1 MKNDKKRCKKAI
13 ALFSRLLFL
22 NVEVIIISYTPL
34 YRGYIKK
41 KDIVE
46 NRNNI
51 YDRFKRDMDFLYG
64 SICKVKAL

>member
-1 MKNDKKRCKKAI
+1 MKNDKKRVKRR
-13 ALFSRLLFL
+13 LPYFFRLLFL
-22 NVEVIIISYTPL
+22 NVEVIIISYTTL